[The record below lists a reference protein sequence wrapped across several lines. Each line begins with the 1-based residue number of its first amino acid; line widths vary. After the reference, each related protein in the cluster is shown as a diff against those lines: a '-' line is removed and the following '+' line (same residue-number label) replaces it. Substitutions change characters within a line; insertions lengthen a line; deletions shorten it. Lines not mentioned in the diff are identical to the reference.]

1 MDVDMWTNRNI
12 YTRRVLAGEFQIVN
26 PWLLKELVEMG
37 LWNDEMKNRIIAHQ
51 GSIQNIPN
59 IPMKMKAVYKTV
71 WEISQKVH
79 RPLAR
84 NCVVSLTDPK
94 CCFCPDHYRPRC

>member
-1 MDVDMWTNRNI
+1 MLSLLRFSNI

-37 LWNDEMKNRIIAHQ
+37 LWDDEMKNRIIAHQ

-59 IPMKMKAVYKTV
+59 IPTEMKAVYKTV
-71 WEISQKVH
+71 WEISQKVRLFSH
-79 RPLAR
+79 
-84 NCVVSLTDPK
+84 
-94 CCFCPDHYRPRC
+94 